1 LLVYSNPNSVH
12 PLHSAEIT
20 NSTGK
25 TLDGGPITVY
35 EADAYAGE
43 ALVETLKMGDK
54 RLISYGVD
62 LGTRVTTALDS
73 RGDIVREIHFRR
85 GVLTAK
91 TAAVETK
98 TYTINNVDQEAK
110 TLIIEHPVRPE
121 YKVLN
126 QKPVETTATA
136 YRFEV
141 RLAAGTTEKFPVI
154 EERVFDRTLTVANL
168 TPDVLATYIQNKDLN
183 EAARNQLTLILDKK
197 RQIAATD
204 GEIQRTQTEINN
216 LFQDQERL
224 RQNINSLNR
233 VAGQEQQVQTYA
245 RQLAAQEAQ
254 LATLRDRL
262 AQLQQRRT
270 TLESEL
276 NSLIERMEF

>member
-1 LLVYSNPNSVH
+1 
-12 PLHSAEIT
+12 
-20 NSTGK
+20 
-25 TLDGGPITVY
+25 
-35 EADAYAGE
+35 
-43 ALVETLKMGDK
+43 
-54 RLISYGVD
+54 
-62 LGTRVTTALDS
+62 
-73 RGDIVREIHFRR
+73 
-85 GVLTAK
+85 
-91 TAAVETK
+91 
-98 TYTINNVDQEAK
+98 
-110 TLIIEHPVRPE
+110 
-121 YKVLN
+121 
-126 QKPVETTATA
+126 
-136 YRFEV
+136 
-141 RLAAGTTEKFPVI
+141 VI

-224 RQNINSLNR
+224 RQNISSLNR

-262 AQLQQRRT
+262 AQSQQRKT